1 MVRNYDSTLHLKHM
15 KLRLQIFLHAP
26 PTLQLGCLMKCKVYN
41 EPKLLVIQELP
52 WVLRLRVCTL
62 HFVYVLLLLAWILD
76 VRMLLLC
83 SVHDVTARTT
93 FCNIGP
99 PFHYLKKRP
108 YIHDLTFAFFVPNSF
123 GSWQIFCIENLWFVE
138 KGSVS
143 CVCSERMVYHMTSLL
158 K

>member
-62 HFVYVLLLLAWILD
+62 HFVYVLLLLAWIL
-76 VRMLLLC
+76 VVLAAA
-83 SVHDVTARTT
+83 VHDVTAASADYILQYWSTVSLSEKKT
-93 FCNIGP
+93 P
-99 PFHYLKKRP
+99 PYTWP
-108 YIHDLTFAFFVPNSF
+108 D
-123 GSWQIFCIENLWFVE
+123 FCILCAQLVRFMAKILHWKSLFYG
-138 KGSVS
+138 KKAVS
-143 CVCSERMVYHMTSLL
+143 RVLCSNRI
-158 K
+158 

>member
-1 MVRNYDSTLHLKHM
+1 MH
-15 KLRLQIFLHAP
+15 IA
-26 PTLQLGCLMKCKVYN
+26 
-41 EPKLLVIQELP
+41 
-52 WVLRLRVCTL
+52 LRVRFIIISMDPGRA
-62 HFVYVLLLLAWILD
+62 HAAA
-76 VRMLLLC
+76 
-83 SVHDVTARTT
+83 VHDVTARTT